1 MVSLLSN
8 ALRSAVAAIPALL
21 HTLPADQSEESVS
34 HPRSTVLDMPTQTD
48 AQTFESSAVSML
60 LDVGWSV
67 GDVGEWDAAQ
77 ALFPAR
83 VVEFV

>member
-1 MVSLLSN
+1 MRRKFRRQAPQSLGSVITN
-8 ALRSAVAAIPALL
+8 SRSDLRGRLARRPHLRFL
-21 HTLPADQSEESVS
+21 HGRCSRVFPFSSRLRCRRSV
-34 HPRSTVLDMPTQTD
+34 
-48 AQTFESSAVSML
+48 
-60 LDVGWSV
+60 DVGWSV